1 MSGEDKASDWSSWD
15 RRWGDSSLR
24 EQCDRPEGEEGQA
37 GTAREGYVGQI
48 PSL

>member
-24 EQCDRPEGEEGQA
+24 EQCDRGLKVRRDKQA
-37 GTAREGYVGQI
+37 QPGKDM
-48 PSL
+48 